1 MRIIHFL
8 FLAVLVACQQQV
20 EPKKDNG
27 IDGQLNTKNESL
39 RVEKFFEFDNLSEEV
54 KNELSE
60 DWWLGKCS
68 VKSIDFIHDG
78 IILGL
83 HDEDYLKYMI
93 ATPEKVVIS
102 YHQLFGTDGRTIIL
116 DKKTGQLKETE
127 ITLFATGLVDKDVL
141 KVEREYYDDLD
152 PNDPNY
158 QGRIFENG
166 TYNLVTGKYI
176 KIK

>member
-1 MRIIHFL
+1 
-8 FLAVLVACQQQV
+8 
-20 EPKKDNG
+20 
-27 IDGQLNTKNESL
+27 
-39 RVEKFFEFDNLSEEV
+39 
-54 KNELSE
+54 
-60 DWWLGKCS
+60 
-68 VKSIDFIHDG
+68 
-78 IILGL
+78 
-83 HDEDYLKYMI
+83 MI

-102 YHQLFGTDGRTIIL
+102 YHLLFGTDGRTIIL

-127 ITLFATGLVDKDVL
+127 TTLFATGLADKDVL